1 MSEKEF
7 CVDCSYPG
15 YVFLGWAKGRFEAAG
30 GAKMPYR
37 NMFVL
42 SPVSEYQSE
51 DYEAHGMKVE
61 KKKCMSEQVW
71 EGLEPGDRV
80 KLFFDDKGR
89 VIEAA
94 LDE

>member
-7 CVDCSYPG
+7 CVDCGYPG
-15 YVFLGWAKGRFEAAG
+15 YVSLGWAKGRFEAAG

-51 DYEAHGMKVE
+51 DYEACGMK
-61 KKKCMSEQVW
+61 SALPPHLHRQQHGRPQHTQPPALRH
-71 EGLEPGDRV
+71 GLLRQ
-80 KLFFDDKGR
+80 LQ
-89 VIEAA
+89 
-94 LDE
+94 L